1 MNPLSALT
9 GAITPETQGATKLTF
24 QRLNPDGTTQG
35 DPLPVQFNPT
45 ELAYSRASQYADIAI
60 PGLPMPISQFV
71 RGNAET
77 LSIALIFD
85 ATEGGMGAGTDGVT
99 EKVNQFHAFVQ
110 VDGKIHATPL
120 VRIAWGEHFP
130 GNAYASAAQ
139 TSGHFDAQVLSVAR
153 SFTLFAPDGTPL
165 RAKVTVSLKEYASL
179 AAQIA
184 AVNYQSPDHTRSH
197 TVQQGETLPLIAHDA
212 YGDAA
217 KWRVIAEHNGLSDV
231 RRIPPGT
238 VLALPP
244 TRGA

>member
-1 MNPLSALT
+1 MNPLADLT

-24 QRLNPDGTTQG
+24 QRLKPDGTTVD
-35 DPLPVQFNPT
+35 DPFPVQFNPN
-45 ELAYSRASQYADIAI
+45 ELAFSRASQYADIAI

-77 LSIALIFD
+77 LSIELLFD
-85 ATEGGMGAGTDGVT
+85 ATDEGMGPGKDGVT

-110 VDGKIHATPL
+110 VDGTIHATPL
-120 VRIAWGEHFP
+120 VRIAWGSHFP
-130 GNAYASAAQ
+130 GNSYASAAQ

-153 SFTLFAPDGTPL
+153 AFTLFANDGTPL
-165 RAKVTVSLKEYASL
+165 RAKVTVALKEYASL
-179 AAQIA
+179 AKQIA

-212 YGDAA
+212 YGDVR

-231 RRIPPGT
+231 RRIAPGT
-238 VLALPP
+238 VLSLPP